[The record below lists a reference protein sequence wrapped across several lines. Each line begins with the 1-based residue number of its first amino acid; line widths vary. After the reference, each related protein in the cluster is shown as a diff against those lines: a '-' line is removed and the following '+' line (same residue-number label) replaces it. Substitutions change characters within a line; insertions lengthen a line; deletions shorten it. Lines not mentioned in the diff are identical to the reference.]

1 MCDVLKCET
10 PYMLGYKSKL
20 QILPRG
26 GWKSHTYYVVDVAF
40 NVNNPIHRKIF
51 YTGFIDI
58 DGNPQGYNGF
68 ARFDRE
74 ILYLLFQMHIIL
86 KLYVKLIL
94 KVKNKNSQNTK

>member
-68 ARFDRE
+68 ARFDRGDSLLTISDAYYIKVIRE
-74 ILYLLFQMHIIL
+74 INIE
-86 KLYVKLIL
+86 
-94 KVKNKNSQNTK
+94 S